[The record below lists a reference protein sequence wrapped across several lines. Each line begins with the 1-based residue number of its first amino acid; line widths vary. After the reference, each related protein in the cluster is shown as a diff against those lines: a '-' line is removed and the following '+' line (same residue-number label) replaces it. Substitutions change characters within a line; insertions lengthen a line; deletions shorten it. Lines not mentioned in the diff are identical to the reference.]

1 MKYSKKLVFSAL
13 IFIICVL
20 ASFCF
25 HTVPES
31 QLWKGYKILYV
42 KSEKLSEDNIYSI
55 LLKNKCTDV
64 VSRVNQKIPISSKM
78 APVQVQSKN
87 SYLFTRDNFF
97 TDKSKEFSVFYV
109 PDKNAQNLSAAVLEI
124 KGYPQTTVSTDSG
137 SVFPWICP
145 VITIIFAGF
154 LLYLTKKRL
163 NLALVFIPLVL
174 LSIYRPWYTVC
185 AAICPLLL
193 ADFLLVKIY
202 ERKGIFNDLTNGLF
216 ILPLVALPLLVLFF
230 SSALSAFL
238 SALSFCGG
246 WALLTLYRELYYLNF
261 FNSSQTKFSFV
272 YIKNSSA
279 VKTVNKKT
287 AVLLPA
293 LFACI
298 VILFAFSSVFRGISA
313 GSDSSVRPALPGPL
327 TQKSKISENSLPDL
341 TDFMDWSWQTVSFPF
356 RKLNSSAD
364 EKKDRFGETVFIP
377 EYAENADGQI
387 YKNTTKVL
395 SYDSSFV
402 RSIYDKLE
410 ENDYPSLE
418 KLMLSQGKNTT
429 YGYTKNTGTSSEK
442 AVSFVLIFLAAIPLI
457 LFLYFI
463 ASNIK
468 DETYI

>member
-13 IFIICVL
+13 IFLVSVF

-42 KSEKLSEDNIYSI
+42 KSEKLSESNIYSI
-55 LLKNKCTDV
+55 LQKNKCTDV

-78 APVQVQSKN
+78 APIQVQEKN

-97 TDKSKEFSVFYV
+97 TDKSKEFFVFYV
-109 PDKNAQNLSAAVLEI
+109 PDKNTQNLADAVLEI

-145 VITIIFAGF
+145 VITFIFAGI
-154 LLYLTKKRL
+154 LLYLTKKKL
-163 NLALVFIPLVL
+163 NFLLVCIPLVL
-174 LSIYRPWYTVC
+174 LSLCRPWYTVC
-185 AAICPLLL
+185 AAICPVLF
-193 ADFLLVKIY
+193 ADFLLIKIY
-202 ERKGIFNDLTNGLF
+202 KRKGLFNDLTNGIF
-216 ILPLVALPLLVLFF
+216 ILPLVVLPLMVLFF

-238 SALSFCGG
+238 FALSFCGG
-246 WALLTLYRELYYLNF
+246 WALLTVYEEIYSLIFL
-261 FNSSQTKFSFV
+261 NSSDTKFNFV

-279 VKTVNKKT
+279 VKTVNKKSII
-287 AVLLPA
+287 LLLA
-293 LFACI
+293 LFACTL
-298 VILFAFSSVFRGISA
+298 ILFVFSSIFRGISA
-313 GSDSSVRPALPGPL
+313 DSTSSVRPALPGPL
-327 TQKSKISENSLPDL
+327 TQKSKSSENLLPDL
-341 TDFMDWSWQTVSFPF
+341 TDFMNWSWQTVSFPF
-356 RKLNSSAD
+356 RKLNSNND
-364 EKKDRFGETVFIP
+364 EKKDRFGETVSIP
-377 EYAENADGQI
+377 DYAESADGFI
-387 YKNTTKVL
+387 YKKQTKVL

-457 LFLYFI
+457 LSLYFI